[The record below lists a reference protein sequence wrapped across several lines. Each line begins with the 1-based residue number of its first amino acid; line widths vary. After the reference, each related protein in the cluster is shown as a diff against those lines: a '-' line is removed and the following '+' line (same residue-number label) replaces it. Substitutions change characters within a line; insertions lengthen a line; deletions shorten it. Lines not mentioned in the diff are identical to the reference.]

1 MGHKYIDESWDFRSE
16 NTKGITHC
24 FHNYPAMMIPQV
36 ANRLISKYGSNASLL
51 FDPYCGTGTSLVEAN
66 LKNISAIGTDL
77 NPLARLIAKAKTT
90 YIDQQTLDLFLKD
103 FNDKIFYFRFGI
115 EKSDSVVL
123 PTFKN
128 IDYWFTKNI
137 QHKLALI
144 KEYIDNI
151 HNQLVK
157 QFFQVAFSETVR
169 ECSLTRNSEF
179 KLFRMSEKQMEKF
192 NPDVFGIIEDK
203 LSRNRNGLISYMK
216 YKKNE
221 AISTIFSFNTVNE
234 IPEKVLVSDSVD
246 LVVTSPPYGDSRT
259 TVAYGQFS
267 RLGNQWMGYED
278 ASKLDNELMGGKA
291 ADAYNFDIEI
301 LNQAIGEITQK
312 DKARVRDVTS
322 FYNDYTESI
331 RNVSKVI
338 KNGGYACY
346 VVGNRRV
353 KGVTLPTD
361 EITKAIFE
369 QNGFE
374 HVETI
379 IRNIP
384 NKRMPSKNSPTNIAG
399 KSDTTMNHEYIV
411 VMRRRCGDRAVQFFS

>member
-1 MGHKYIDESWDFRSE
+1 
-16 NTKGITHC
+16 
-24 FHNYPAMMIPQV
+24 
-36 ANRLISKYGSNASLL
+36 
-51 FDPYCGTGTSLVEAN
+51 
-66 LKNISAIGTDL
+66 
-77 NPLARLIAKAKTT
+77 
-90 YIDQQTLDLFLKD
+90 
-103 FNDKIFYFRFGI
+103 
-115 EKSDSVVL
+115 
-123 PTFKN
+123 
-128 IDYWFTKNI
+128 
-137 QHKLALI
+137 
-144 KEYIDNI
+144 
-151 HNQLVK
+151 
-157 QFFQVAFSETVR
+157 
-169 ECSLTRNSEF
+169 
-179 KLFRMSEKQMEKF
+179 MEKF

-291 ADAYNFDIEI
+291 ADAYNFDIDI

-322 FYNDYTESI
+322 FYNDYKESI